1 MSGVI
6 PDQSNGYGVVGFD
19 FGSNNIQNGGFE
31 GNNVEQPDSITLSD
45 ATGTCLELISYEGV
59 MSPADGPCAD
69 FESNDIGVREVDA
82 TTQIGE
88 SLQKSGNG
96 TISSDFTWNEPA
108 ADTKGAVNTDQTFGT
123 EPTTFV
129 VTAAGL
135 DYIIDGVM
143 HATITVK
150 RGSTYIFDVSDF
162 GNAHPFRLSTT
173 SDGAWGGGV
182 AYDNGVTYVNTG
194 TITWTVPEDLTNDIM
209 YYWCTLHAG
218 MAGSGVIQVI
228 D

>member
-1 MSGVI
+1 MTPAVNTGH
-6 PDQSNGYGVVGFD
+6 PCEGFQS
-19 FGSNNIQNGGFE
+19 I
-31 GNNVEQPDSITLSD
+31 
-45 ATGTCLELISYEGV
+45 
-59 MSPADGPCAD
+59 
-69 FESNDIGVREVDA
+69 DIGVIQSNSTSPD
-82 TTQIGE
+82 E
-88 SLQKSGNG
+88 SLQRDGNG
-96 TISSDFTWNEPA
+96 TVSGDFTWEGPIPKTR
-108 ADTKGAVNTDQTFGT
+108 DQVNTNQTFGT

-150 RGSTYIFDVSDF
+150 RGETYIFDVSDF

-173 SDGAWGGGV
+173 SDGAWNGGF
-182 AYDNGVTYVNTG
+182 AYDNGVTYVNQG
-194 TITWTVPEDLTNDIM
+194 TITWTVPEDLTNSTM
-209 YYWCTLHAG
+209 YYWCTLHPG

>member
-1 MSGVI
+1 MYPSC
-6 PDQSNGYGVVGFD
+6 STF
-19 FGSNNIQNGGFE
+19 
-31 GNNVEQPDSITLSD
+31 T
-45 ATGTCLELISYEGV
+45 
-59 MSPADGPCAD
+59 
-69 FESNDIGVREVDA
+69 SNDIGVIQSNSTPPED
-82 TTQIGE
+82 
-88 SLQKSGNG
+88 SLQKTG
-96 TISSDFTWNEPA
+96 TGTVSSDFTWVGPV
-108 ADTKGAVNTDQTFGT
+108 TKTNGTQNADQTFGS

-129 VTAAGL
+129 VTASGL

-150 RGSTYIFDVSDF
+150 RGNTYIFDVSDF

-173 SDGAWGGGV
+173 PDGAFGGGV
-182 AYDNGVTYVNTG
+182 AYDNGVTYVDTG

>member
-1 MSGVI
+1 MKNKILLFVFIITFSSCSIFQKTQTVS
-6 PDQSNGYGVVGFD
+6 Q
-19 FGSNNIQNGGFE
+19 
-31 GNNVEQPDSITLSD
+31 NVETSTSEPED
-45 ATGTCLELISYEGV
+45 
-59 MSPADGPCAD
+59 
-69 FESNDIGVREVDA
+69 
-82 TTQIGE
+82 
-88 SLQKSGNG
+88 SLQKTG
-96 TISSDFTWNEPA
+96 TGTVSSDFTWVGPVTK
-108 ADTKGAVNTDQTFGT
+108 TKGTQNADQTFGS

-129 VTAAGL
+129 VTASGL

-150 RGSTYIFDVSDF
+150 RGNTYIFDVSDF

-173 SDGAWGGGV
+173 PDGAFGGGV
-182 AYDNGVTYVNTG
+182 AYDNGVTYVDTG